1 MVLSFSVFP
10 RKLTRE
16 ALFMVLLRIW
26 LPQMM
31 KRLLR
36 KPRRQ
41 KGIRGRK
48 TAFDNVWPLSVA
60 SCDKFCISIDCIHWP
75 NSCLQVTVARSQFEN
90 KYFTF
95 SLYLWILWSGT
106 ISTTHQ
112 SSPQESYGAETHS
125 RKLKKTEAQN
135 LTMWSFL
142 IYGTANGTFWSNL
155 G

>member
-75 NSCLQVTVARSQFEN
+75 NSFLQVKVARSQFE
-90 KYFTF
+90 KKITF
-95 SLYLWILWSGT
+95 SLYLVNFVIWHHLNYLPKQPSRELWQRDTQQEVEENRSSKPDNV
-106 ISTTHQ
+106 ISFDLWNSQ
-112 SSPQESYGAETHS
+112 
-125 RKLKKTEAQN
+125 
-135 LTMWSFL
+135 
-142 IYGTANGTFWSNL
+142 
-155 G
+155 